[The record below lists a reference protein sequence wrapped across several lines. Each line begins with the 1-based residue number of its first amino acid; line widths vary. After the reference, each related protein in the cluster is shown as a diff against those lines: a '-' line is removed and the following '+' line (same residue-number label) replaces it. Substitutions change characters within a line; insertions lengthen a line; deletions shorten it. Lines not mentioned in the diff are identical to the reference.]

1 MTGQEMTGKVDPLE
15 KSRGIIH
22 LILLG
27 TLYRHLSLP
36 RLCSKMRRR
45 AGNGPSK
52 PRRDSNAEL

>member
-27 TLYRHLSLP
+27 TLYRQLSLP
-36 RLCSKMRRR
+36 RLCLEDATECRLRSLK
-45 AGNGPSK
+45 
-52 PRRDSNAEL
+52 AETRLKR